1 MQRHESYKPSG
12 VKWIGD
18 VPAHWDVRPGFTCF
32 DENKDRNKRLT
43 EKTVLSL
50 SYGRIIV
57 KSEEKMTGL
66 VPESFDTY
74 QLIKPGDI
82 VIRTTDLQNDKTS
95 LRVGLAKDKGM
106 ITSAYLGLRCKP
118 EINPEYV
125 FRLLESYDALK
136 VFYGMGSGLRQNID
150 FWDFKRLPIPLP
162 PRAEQDRMVT
172 FLDQRTAEIDTAIA
186 KKDRQIE
193 LLKEQQ
199 NILVGRAATQ
209 GLDLATDA
217 LPKKGFES
225 GPSPSH
231 WKKLKLKYC
240 VDLLP
245 GFAFKSTAY
254 TNDET
259 DIPLL
264 RGVNINPG
272 RLNWRE
278 TVYWPRS
285 KIEDSSI
292 YFLST
297 GDLVIGMDRPWVAG
311 GIRVAAISSENLPC
325 LLLQRVARLRA
336 KAEVTQGY
344 LELILTS
351 KSFLSY
357 FEPMLTGI
365 SVPHISHDQI
375 GNFEARLPPLD
386 EQEAICGH
394 VSNIKTTYK
403 MAIAHESK
411 TLESLIELKSTLV
424 SEVVTGKI
432 KL

>member
-1 MQRHESYKPSG
+1 MQRYVSYKPSG

-18 VPAHWDVRPGFTCF
+18 VPTHWDVRPGFTCF
-32 DENKDRNKRLT
+32 DENKDRNKKLT

-57 KSEEKMTGL
+57 KSKEKMTGL

-125 FRLLESYDALK
+125 FRLLESYDSLK

-150 FWDFKRLPIPLP
+150 FWDFKRLPVPLP
-162 PRAEQDRMVT
+162 PHDEQNRIVA
-172 FLDQRTAEIDTAIA
+172 FLDQKTVDIDAAIT
-186 KKDRQIE
+186 KKKLLIE

-199 NILVGRAATQ
+199 SILIGRAVAQ
-209 GLDLATDA
+209 GLSLGSDA
-217 LPKKGFES
+217 SHDERGEIGS
-225 GPSPSH
+225 TPSH
-231 WKKLKLKYC
+231 WSTLKLKYC
-240 VDLLP
+240 IDLLP

-254 TNDET
+254 TNHET

-272 RLNWRE
+272 QLNWRE
-278 TVYWPRS
+278 TVYWPKS
-285 KIEDSSI
+285 KIEDSSS
-292 YFLST
+292 YFLSA
-297 GDLVIGMDRPWVAG
+297 GDLVIGMDRPWVAD

-336 KAEVTQGY
+336 KKGITQGY
-344 LELILTS
+344 LELVLTS

-365 SVPHISHDQI
+365 SVPHISHEQI
-375 GNFEARLPPLD
+375 GNFEARLPSLD
-386 EQEAICGH
+386 EQEAICAY
-394 VSNIKTTYK
+394 VRNIKNQYK

-432 KL
+432 KV